1 MQVCII
7 MATLMYTSNLSLMHE
22 MPMVNDDAISC
33 HA

>member
-1 MQVCII
+1 MHVCII
-7 MATLMYTSNLSLMHE
+7 MATSNLSLMHE